1 MAYYLEKANR
11 NYVVLERG
19 SSAGKHV
26 QLFLWHIKME
36 RLNCNNG
43 IVLIRNKYISGTF
56 YKQYPRHRKLI
67 SINKRFTG
75 IVCR

>member
-26 QLFLWHIKME
+26 QLFLWHVK
-36 RLNCNNG
+36 N
-43 IVLIRNKYISGTF
+43 GTF
-56 YKQYPRHRKLI
+56 KLQQWYC
-67 SINKRFTG
+67 SN
-75 IVCR
+75 